1 MGQTHLKSADY
12 EISPSKYSTSTKN
25 ITGPFSGSPQYRD
38 DIQPFSLKLSSTE
51 GGHYYDLRNER
62 GDGGDGQIFQLK
74 PITNILGMESYK

>member
-1 MGQTHLKSADY
+1 MKSADY

-25 ITGPFSGSPQYRD
+25 INGTFGGSPQFKD

-51 GGHYYDLRNER
+51 GGQYYDLRNER
-62 GDGGDGQIFQLK
+62 GDGDGGDGQIFQLK